1 MKNTIQ
7 KDWKDILWEQMSEED
22 REKQN
27 VFNKE
32 PIEKTEK
39 ATLF

>member
-22 REKQN
+22 REKEN

-39 ATLF
+39 TSV

>member
-39 ATLF
+39 TSV

>member
-1 MKNTIQ
+1 MKNTKQ

-22 REKQN
+22 REKEN

-39 ATLF
+39 TSV